1 MNDSQEYDLLN
12 NVESIQSDT
21 SSIQYDID
29 LIQTSTAQISDDI
42 EQIFFE
48 GNTSILFEIR
58 DLLKQILE
66 KLDD

>member
-1 MNDSQEYDLLN
+1 MNDSQEEDLLN

-58 DLLKQILE
+58 DLLKQIL
-66 KLDD
+66 KRLDD